1 VTEARTLGDFL
12 RAARRRRRA
21 SIERA
26 AEETRIRADYLMRME
41 SDEFD
46 FLAPAYVRG
55 FLRSYARWLGVDP
68 APLVDQFDRRYG
80 SGRADPGQIAALER
94 RVRGAPRQRRRP
106 SRWSVAAT
114 IAAVT
119 LIALAIVG
127 VVAPSPNESPLDSGG
142 VAGGDE
148 SPTPE
153 PGGSATPEPSP
164 SPSPSRPP
172 RPQIAFSDGIK
183 VFVVATRAA
192 CWVDVTADGSG
203 VFGATLAA
211 GQRSG
216 PFTAATSMDIILGNA
231 YGVDLVVNGTR
242 VPGPFGASGQ
252 VVTVSLPE
260 DIKSLL

>member
-68 APLVDQFDRRYG
+68 RPLVAEFDRRYG
-80 SGRADPGQIAALER
+80 TGRTDTAQIAALER
-94 RVRGAPRQRRRP
+94 RTRAAPRERRRA

-114 IAAVT
+114 LAALV
-119 LIALAIVG
+119 LVALAIVG
-127 VVAPSPNESPLDSGG
+127 LVTPSPDESPLDGG
-142 VAGGDE
+142 EVAGLAG
-148 SPTPE
+148 SPSPE
-153 PGGSATPEPSP
+153 PSASASPEPSP
-164 SPSPSRPP
+164 TPSPTRP
-172 RPQIAFSDGIK
+172 PQIAFSDGIK
-183 VFVVATRAA
+183 MSVVATRAA
-192 CWVDVTADGSG
+192 CWVDVTADGAG
-203 VFGATLAA
+203 VFGATLAL
-211 GQRSG
+211 GQRAG
-216 PFTAATSMDIILGNA
+216 PFTATTSMDVILGNA
-231 YGVDLVVNGTR
+231 HGVDLIVNGTR